1 MEKNEHIERLVSK
14 LLAGNIS
21 PDELQELNAW
31 YDSLGEDLTGR
42 IPDKVTNNK
51 EEIKTRMFRKLQE
64 EVRQDKSE
72 RRTLVKSAWK
82 LGKVAA
88 VLAIVIAG
96 SYIAISN
103 GEKINNLLN
112 PVTYTAHN
120 TQEGKRSNF
129 LLPDGSKVWLNAN
142 SELKYTNRFNGEL
155 REVYLKG
162 EAFFDV
168 KRDETRPF
176 SIQTEDIT
184 TTVLGTSFN
193 IKAVGGEDIEV
204 TVATG
209 KVRVTSSATAEE
221 QSILLS
227 PYQQAAFN
235 SATQSFTQKEVDLD
249 IYLTWKED
257 KLIFNEI
264 NLSKA
269 IAMLENRYEVD
280 IILKNED
287 MANCTIIGEHE
298 NESLENVLKAM
309 QFVLGFDYSF
319 KSPGVVE
326 IAGNGCN

>member
-1 MEKNEHIERLVSK
+1 M
-14 LLAGNIS
+14 LAGNIS
-21 PDELQELNAW
+21 PDELRELNAW
-31 YDSLGEDLTGR
+31 YDSIGEDLTRR
-42 IPDKVTNNK
+42 IPDKVSNNK
-51 EEIKTRMFRKLQE
+51 DEIKTRMFGKLQE
-64 EVRQDKSE
+64 EIRQDKSE
-72 RRTLVKSAWK
+72 HRTLIKSAWK
-82 LGKVAA
+82 LSKVAA
-88 VLAIVIAG
+88 VLVIVAVG
-96 SYIAISN
+96 TYIAVAN

-112 PVTYTAHN
+112 PVTYTTHN

-142 SELKYTNRFNGEL
+142 SELKYTNRFNGEI

-168 KRDETRPF
+168 KRDEKRPF
-176 SIQTEDIT
+176 TIQTKDIT

-209 KVRVTSSATAEE
+209 TVRVTPSATAGK
-221 QSILLS
+221 QSVLLS
-227 PYQQAAFN
+227 SHQQAAFN
-235 SATQSFTQKEVDLD
+235 PATQSFIQKEVDLD

-280 IILKNED
+280 IILKNEGL
-287 MANCTIIGEHE
+287 ANCTIIGEHE